1 MPLET
6 GISNKNVSTKKI
18 KPCKK
23 CLTGKR
29 YANLTICFN
38 CHCKAQKE
46 KRIEKLAKELERKKK
61 RKEKKQNTNQK
72 LGKKCWRLFINKLK
86 IEQTNF
92 QGYLTCYT
100 CGKVDEAKAMQG
112 GHCFHRGRGA
122 WRKIDFDPQHIHFQC
137 SGCNIN
143 GGGVIPIFTAN
154 LIRDFGWEYYEK
166 LKQGA
171 RAGGMTVE
179 ELQEL
184 YKTF

>member
-1 MPLET
+1 MHSLA
-6 GISNKNVSTKKI
+6 GGQNKNVSTKKI
-18 KPCKK
+18 KLCKK
-23 CLTGKR
+23 CPKPR
-29 YANLTICFN
+29 YANLSLCYTDWRIRER
-38 CHCKAQKE
+38 E
-46 KRIEKLAKELERKKK
+46 KRAKKK
-61 RKEKKQNTNQK
+61 EAALLRKALSRAKKQNTNQK

-86 IEQTNF
+86 QEQTNF

-100 CGKVDEAKAMQG
+100 CGQVKDAKEMQG

-122 WRKIDFDPQHIHFQC
+122 WRRIDFDPQHIHFQC
-137 SGCNIN
+137 TGCNIN
-143 GGGVIPIFTAN
+143 GGGKIPIFTAN

-171 RAGGMTVE
+171 VAGGMSVE